1 MRLGIYVKKNI
12 FLLLRF
18 WVRGHYM
25 GYVKCS
31 NPGFSVWV
39 SDWVHNKTLNIPAI
53 LSKKHAHI
61 SQYCNGKETEEVRR
75 LFPTSHTTFVWIFG
89 YLCVPTYCI
98 LRKEKAKGYWW
109 RLKWIG
115 GRREIKLYHL
125 DLKHGEG
132 ISRLLD
138 WSFNTMLVLDWYP
151 LTSDLH
157 SVVLGW
163 EELQE
168 TGLTAAMATPFLK
181 WLDSS
186 SGK

>member
-1 MRLGIYVKKNI
+1 MWGPQKNLIPFRPVFKPFFGISPKRGHHPKGPSHTGWSNCSQTSQFECKWMRLGIYVKKNI

-75 LFPTSHTTFVWIFG
+75 LFPTSPTTFVWIFG

-98 LRKEKAKGYWW
+98 CKEGKSQ
-109 RLKWIG
+109 RLLVEVEMN
-115 GRREIKLYHL
+115 RREAG
-125 DLKHGEG
+125 D
-132 ISRLLD
+132 
-138 WSFNTMLVLDWYP
+138 
-151 LTSDLH
+151 
-157 SVVLGW
+157 
-163 EELQE
+163 
-168 TGLTAAMATPFLK
+168 
-181 WLDSS
+181 
-186 SGK
+186 